1 MRWALRLKR
10 SGFARAVS
18 LSGGATKLAGTIV
31 HGQQIRLVE
40 IDGFEIDFAPQTH
53 AVVTHHADVPGIV
66 GKVGTILGDAGINI
80 STMSVARRA
89 DRQALMV
96 LAVDRAPT
104 ESVMVQLKSI
114 TGLNE
119 ARTFAV

>member
-1 MRWALRLKR
+1 MNAQPRWMR
-10 SGFARAVS
+10 
-18 LSGGATKLAGTIV
+18 
-31 HGQQIRLVE
+31 
-40 IDGFEIDFAPQTH
+40 
-53 AVVTHHADVPGIV
+53 
-66 GKVGTILGDAGINI
+66 
-80 STMSVARRA
+80 
-89 DRQALMV
+89 ALMV